1 MVYNMSK
8 EGCVRLS
15 QEPGYR
21 GIITQVQGFPDIKG
35 RPNGGT
41 MNPDSLAVLGTRV
54 GGPIQEP

>member
-1 MVYNMSK
+1 M
-8 EGCVRLS
+8 
-15 QEPGYR
+15 
-21 GIITQVQGFPDIKG
+21 TQVQGFPDIKG

>member
-1 MVYNMSK
+1 MCSSK
-8 EGCVRLS
+8 PRTRVQRD
-15 QEPGYR
+15 
-21 GIITQVQGFPDIKG
+21 ITQVQGFPDIKG